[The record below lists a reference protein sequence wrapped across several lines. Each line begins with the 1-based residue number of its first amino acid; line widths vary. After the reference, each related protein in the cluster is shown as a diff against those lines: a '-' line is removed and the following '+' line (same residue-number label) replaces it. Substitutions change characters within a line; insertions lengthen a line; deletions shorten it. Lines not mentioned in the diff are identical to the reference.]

1 MEKAPQNL
9 SHTKKKPKTK
19 APCPVCERELY
30 YNEYYSKRIGLFDM
44 ESADHEVIGWACPRC
59 KSEFDNNNNIMY
71 IYGEDSIQGN
81 T

>member
-1 MEKAPQNL
+1 MEKATQNL
-9 SHTKKKPKTK
+9 SHTKKKTKTK
-19 APCPVCERELY
+19 DPCPVCERELY
-30 YNEYYSKRIGLFDM
+30 YNEYYYKRIGLFDM
-44 ESADHEVIGWACPRC
+44 ESAAHEVIGWACPRC